1 MTRNQRVRAKRSLR
15 LKAEALELAK
25 DGEGVLAGFEGAWG
39 GAAAGQPPL
48 STGAAPQ
55 APTTTASSSG
65 FKFDLGKLD
74 TIVDEYSESMREFQE
89 QQSPGPD
96 APKDARP
103 RRRIVDEAK
112 EDELAFGLAEEKEG
126 VSREKPKGG
135 GPVLESKG
143 DKKGVDLFLVSL
155 ERQAPSSG
163 KMSFTT
169 PDAEQSSLQGLGVND
184 DIVDALRQDA
194 FSHITRPTRFQK
206 QFLST
211 FAHGQDL
218 VAQLATG
225 QGK

>member
-112 EDELAFGLAEEKEG
+112 DDELAFGLAEEKED

-163 KMSFTT
+163 KMLFTT
-169 PDAEQSSLQGLGVND
+169 PDAD
-184 DIVDALRQDA
+184 
-194 FSHITRPTRFQK
+194 
-206 QFLST
+206 
-211 FAHGQDL
+211 
-218 VAQLATG
+218 
-225 QGK
+225 

>member
-39 GAAAGQPPL
+39 DAAAGQPPL
-48 STGAAPQ
+48 STGPAPQ

-65 FKFDLGKLD
+65 FTFDLGKLN
-74 TIVDEYSESMREFQE
+74 TIVDEHSESMREFQE
-89 QQSPGPD
+89 QQSPGPK
-96 APKDARP
+96 ASKDARP
-103 RRRIVDEAK
+103 RRLMVDAAK
-112 EDELAFGLAEEKEG
+112 DDDLAFGLAEETEG

-143 DKKGVDLFLVSL
+143 DKKGVELFLVSL

-169 PDAEQSSLQGLGVND
+169 PDAG
-184 DIVDALRQDA
+184 
-194 FSHITRPTRFQK
+194 
-206 QFLST
+206 
-211 FAHGQDL
+211 
-218 VAQLATG
+218 
-225 QGK
+225 